1 MHVRTLTASNL
12 PHRAG
17 IQEEAMHTE
26 AQRVRQEW
34 DSARRVRAENE
45 AGEAA
50 WERRELEEKRRSAA
64 VAAEEARHRQSMEND
79 RKALDEERKIIAVA
93 MEDLRRRELAIA
105 PRERACSHAFSRLM
119 CPSASEQYLGGWA

>member
-1 MHVRTLTASNL
+1 
-12 PHRAG
+12 
-17 IQEEAMHTE
+17 MHTE

-105 PRERACSHAFSRLM
+105 PRERAAVEREARADRLEVEWET
-119 CPSASEQYLGGWA
+119 SEAALVHRGRNEEIRRGKQE